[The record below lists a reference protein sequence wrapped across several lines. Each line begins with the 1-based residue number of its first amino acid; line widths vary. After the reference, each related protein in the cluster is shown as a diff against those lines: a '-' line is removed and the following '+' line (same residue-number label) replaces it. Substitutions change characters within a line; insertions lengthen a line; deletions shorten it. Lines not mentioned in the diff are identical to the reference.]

1 MSFLKIYKSKIA
13 TSGSGNNNAP
23 GPNAPFDDVSASF
36 TSTVKVGD
44 LFKDTGSGA
53 TTSVVAV
60 VSDTQITLANTSGMG
75 ILVNYEIYND
85 SPGDTYSLL
94 NASKYLFAYQAN
106 TGGGEIRFIYSDDV
120 NSGYLNINTNLTSDA
135 DAELYIQSIN
145 DAIGSLSNGVFIGP
159 TNVINV
165 EAPSGAIITG
175 FSFN

>member
-1 MSFLKIYKSKIA
+1 MSFLKIYKSKITA
-13 TSGSGNNNAP
+13 SGTGQSSSTTWTDA
-23 GPNAPFDDVSASF
+23 SASF
-36 TSTVKVGD
+36 TTTTKADD
-44 LFKDTGSGA
+44 LF
-53 TTSVVAV
+53 VVAGTNFTV
-60 VSDTQITLANTSGMG
+60 VSVDSDTTLTLSGSAG
-75 ILVNYEIYND
+75 IPAPTAYEIFTEGQ
-85 SPGDTYSLL
+85 GDTYSLL

-120 NSGYLNINTNLTSDA
+120 NSGYLNINTSLTSDA
-135 DAELYIQSIN
+135 AAESYIQSIN

>member
-1 MSFLKIYKSKIA
+1 MSFLKINKSKIA
-13 TSGSGNNNAP
+13 ASGSGTSSGTTWTDAS
-23 GPNAPFDDVSASF
+23 ALFTETTKADD
-36 TSTVKVGD
+36 
-44 LFKDTGSGA
+44 LL
-53 TTSVVAV
+53 V
-60 VSDTQITLANTSGMG
+60 VSGSNFTVVSVDSDTTLTLSGNPS
-75 ILVNYEIYND
+75 ISSPTAYEIFTD

-145 DAIGSLSNGVFIGP
+145 DAIGNLSNGVFIGP
-159 TNVINV
+159 TNVIDV

>member
-13 TSGSGNNNAP
+13 ASGTGINIA
-23 GPNAPFDDVSASF
+23 FDNTWTDASASF
-36 TSTVKVGD
+36 TTTTKADD
-44 LFKDTGSGA
+44 LIVIAG
-53 TTSVVAV
+53 TTYTV
-60 VSDTQITLANTSGMG
+60 VSVIDDITLSLSGIAG
-75 ILVNYEIYND
+75 SISPEAYEIFTEGQ
-85 SPGDTYSLL
+85 GDTYSLL
-94 NASKYLFAYQAN
+94 NASKYLFVYQAN

-145 DAIGSLSNGVFIGP
+145 DALASLDNGVIIGP
-159 TNVINV
+159 TNVVNV